1 MLNNMGDLI
10 VQNKEKGIKSKGSGR
25 KKGTPN
31 VVTSALRGRMIDLLD
46 IVEKQIV
53 TKKDLDN
60 LNSKDRLD
68 VYFKLMSY
76 LCPKPIEKPDSSD
89 GDELQKEIAVVM
101 QAVMKMKK

>member
-1 MLNNMGDLI
+1 MGNLI
-10 VQNKEKGIKSKGSGR
+10 VQHKEKGIKSKGSGR

-31 VVTSALRGRMIDLLD
+31 IITSALRGRMIDLLD
-46 IVEKQIV
+46 IVEKQIIS
-53 TKKDLDN
+53 KKDIDN
-60 LNSKDRLD
+60 LDAKDRLD